1 MYLTQEEALER
12 VAERTYKN
20 TKDINRDNRQRRNE
34 VVDLFGVEYTR
45 QGDASNPATFYISI
59 SPDMIYLD
67 RFEFKLIIQPFT
79 STVQGG
85 TDSVTV
91 TVNSKSLSVSNNT
104 ISPNPHNH
112 TTSAHTHNVISGV
125 SQTTLTASNFKVFVD
140 SRNITPYLMAQYGGS
155 WISGE
160 GVYPSLDVEENYD
173 ILEVASD
180 FAGAGDVATAT
191 ALTEAG
197 YKKVEITAN
206 GPFQVTLVNYLKYS
220 HMNR

>member
-20 TKDINRDNRQRRNE
+20 TKDIGRDNRQRRNE
-34 VVDLFGVEYTR
+34 VVDLFGIEYTR
-45 QGDASNPATFYISI
+45 QGDAVNPATFYISI

-67 RFEFKLIIQPFT
+67 RFEFKLII
-79 STVQGG
+79 
-85 TDSVTV
+85 D
-91 TVNSKSLSVSNNT
+91 N
-104 ISPNPHNH
+104 
-112 TTSAHTHNVISGV
+112 
-125 SQTTLTASNFKVFVD
+125 TTLATTDYKVFVD
-140 SRNITPYLMAQYGGS
+140 GRNVTPYLKAQYGGS
-155 WISGE
+155 WISGA

-206 GPFQVTLVNYLKYS
+206 GSFQVTLVNYLKYS